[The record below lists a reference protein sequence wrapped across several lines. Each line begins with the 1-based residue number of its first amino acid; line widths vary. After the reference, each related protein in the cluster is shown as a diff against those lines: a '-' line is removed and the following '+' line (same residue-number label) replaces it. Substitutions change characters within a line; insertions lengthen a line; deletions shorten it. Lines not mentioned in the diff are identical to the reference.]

1 MKLRENCV
9 GELSSHLPWQKVNVQ
24 VLKLANQEIATK
36 DIILKH
42 SHVLKKKRNDEGLYG
57 DGLGHLL
64 RVSGVEE
71 GRKET
76 GGTFLPRT
84 VAS

>member
-1 MKLRENCV
+1 MGHGCDLGRGIKIPHASQHSQKLKRKE
-9 GELSSHLPWQKVNVQ
+9 
-24 VLKLANQEIATK
+24 
-36 DIILKH
+36 
-42 SHVLKKKRNDEGLYG
+42 RNDEGLYG
-57 DGLGHLL
+57 DGLGHPL
-64 RVSGVEE
+64 RVSGIEE

>member
-1 MKLRENCV
+1 MVEA
-9 GELSSHLPWQKVNVQ
+9 LPFQGRGHGFDPGGGTNIPQASQHSQK
-24 VLKLANQEIATK
+24 
-36 DIILKH
+36 
-42 SHVLKKKRNDEGLYG
+42 LKKKRNDEGLYG
-57 DGLGHLL
+57 DGLGHPL

-71 GRKET
+71 GGKET

>member
-1 MKLRENCV
+1 MVDTPHFHCRGRRFDPGGGTKIPQA
-9 GELSSHLPWQKVNVQ
+9 SQHSQK
-24 VLKLANQEIATK
+24 
-36 DIILKH
+36 
-42 SHVLKKKRNDEGLYG
+42 LKKKRNDEGLYG
-57 DGLGHLL
+57 DGLGHPL

-71 GRKET
+71 GGKET

>member
-1 MKLRENCV
+1 MGHGCDPGRGTKIPHASQHSQKL
-9 GELSSHLPWQKVNVQ
+9 K
-24 VLKLANQEIATK
+24 K
-36 DIILKH
+36 
-42 SHVLKKKRNDEGLYG
+42 KKKRNDEGLYG
-57 DGLGHLL
+57 DGLGHPL

>member
-1 MKLRENCV
+1 MGIKIPHA
-9 GELSSHLPWQKVNVQ
+9 SQHSQK
-24 VLKLANQEIATK
+24 
-36 DIILKH
+36 
-42 SHVLKKKRNDEGLYG
+42 LKKKRNDEGLYG